1 MQEPNAEITSNTR
14 TQDQNRISEDIA
26 TGTTSYSSLYEAN
39 SRI

>member
-14 TQDQNRISEDIA
+14 NQDQDRLSEDIA
-26 TGTTSYSSLYEAN
+26 GGNSSSLYEAN